1 MPGAYHVSSA
11 DREKCQTFLQVQCL
25 QAIKL
30 AGRSASTGAQISP
43 LVGIHCKMPDPGRQG
58 LPIASRAH
66 GRNSAKLSLR
76 ATRARAQT
84 SPPPPRER
92 EGEDSTA
99 SRGRAPSPRTVPN
112 GTGVPNGTLRRR
124 CVRPKRS
131 HLAWSRAR
139 RGGGISSPRILPTA
153 SHAIARTY
161 APRQHGTPGPAR
173 SHTRG
178 DPPLTCRVG
187 GPHGPRS
194 VRARASPR
202 QRAAM
207 AAGGLP
213 GQRWR
218 AQRHARARR
227 QSVRNGSRPPRGR
240 KRGGGLVCTSPLHNL
255 APPCRH
261 SARIAT
267 RRFGCYSDRER
278 GFPLVWPQ
286 CGVPVKFR

>member
-194 VRARASPR
+194 GPGRAHGSAPRWQRAACRASGGVHSATHARAGNPFATVRGPHGAGSEGAGWYVPLPSTISRHPAAIPRASPR
-202 QRAAM
+202 ADSAAIPT
-207 AAGGLP
+207 AN
-213 GQRWR
+213 
-218 AQRHARARR
+218 
-227 QSVRNGSRPPRGR
+227 VGSRWSGR
-240 KRGGGLVCTSPLHNL
+240 
-255 APPCRH
+255 
-261 SARIAT
+261 SA
-267 RRFGCYSDRER
+267 
-278 GFPLVWPQ
+278 GFQ
-286 CGVPVKFR
+286 